1 VLFFFF
7 FCFGHFFFFLW
18 REEKKKKRG
27 WREKKKKKKGP
38 PPPPPPPPK
47 SSIIELGWGQHLSL
61 SPLPL
66 PFWHPHT
73 HQNKCRLSSDLT
85 KTTSSQSERILPSNK
100 VLHTNNAP
108 FPASAAWPWRP
119 IRSKPAIKIIPWCRH
134 PSPHTSIQ
142 VQPKFRF
149 DKNKLLPEVKWM
161 YPLNQVLHTNNSPI
175 PSSAG
180 SPKAN

>member
-1 VLFFFF
+1 M
-7 FCFGHFFFFLW
+7 
-18 REEKKKKRG
+18 
-27 WREKKKKKKGP
+27 
-38 PPPPPPPPK
+38 PPPPPPK

-61 SPLPL
+61 SPFPL